1 MDSLFPDDAPR
12 LGIPAP
18 SPLAERMRPRTFD
31 EFVGQEEL
39 LAPGKP
45 LREAIERDLLQ
56 SIILWGPPGTGKT
69 TLARIIADTT
79 RARFVSFSAVL
90 AGIKEIREVMSEAE
104 RMRRATGRRTIV
116 FIDEIHRFNKA
127 QQDAFLPR
135 VEAGD
140 IVLIGATTENPSF
153 EVNAALLSRSKVFVL
168 RGLTVDESAAILSRA
183 LADAERG
190 FGATRV
196 DIDEDSV
203 RAIAMYANGD
213 ARVAL
218 NLLELSVAAAPVVES
233 TGAAPEVGV
242 RRIDLAR
249 VQETIQRRA
258 LLYDKSGEEHYN
270 LISALHKSMRN
281 SDPDAAV
288 YWLARMVEAGED
300 ALYIARRLVRF
311 ASEDVGNADPQALTV
326 AVAAKDAVHF
336 IGMPEGNT
344 ALAQAAIYLATAPKS
359 NAVYEAYNQAAEDAH
374 NDVAQPVPLHLR
386 NAPTKL
392 MKDLE
397 YGKGYRY
404 AHSEADAIAEMSCLP
419 SALEGRKYYD
429 PKDRGFEKEIKRRL
443 DGWEAIK
450 KKRREDNDQRR
461 DR

>member
-1 MDSLFPDDAPR
+1 M
-12 LGIPAP
+12 GIPAP

-79 RARFVSFSAVL
+79 KARFVSFSAVL

-168 RGLTVDESAAILSRA
+168 RGLTVDEGAAILRRA

-233 TGAAPEVGV
+233 TGAAPETGV

-374 NDVAQPVPLHLR
+374 QDVAQPVPLHLR
-386 NAPTKL
+386 NAPDQVDEGPGVRQRVSL
-392 MKDLE
+392 RAQRGRCDRRHVVSAARARGAEVLRPE
-397 YGKGYRY
+397 RARVRKGNQT
-404 AHSEADAIAEMSCLP
+404 
-419 SALEGRKYYD
+419 
-429 PKDRGFEKEIKRRL
+429 RL
-443 DGWEAIK
+443 DGWEEIK
-450 KKRREDNDQRR
+450 KKRRQDNDQRR

>member
-1 MDSLFPDDAPR
+1 MSSLFPDDP
-12 LGIPAP
+12 PP
-18 SPLAERMRPRTFD
+18 SARSTSTAPLAERMRPRTFD
-31 EFVGQEEL
+31 EFVGQHDL

-90 AGIKEIREVMSEAE
+90 AGIKEIRDVMGDAE
-104 RMRRATGRRTIV
+104 RLRRSTGRRTIV

-168 RGLTVDESAAILSRA
+168 RGLTADEVATILRRAIE
-183 LADAERG
+183 DERG
-190 FGATRV
+190 FLGSPLAV
-196 DIDEDSV
+196 APEAIDAV
-203 RAIAMYANGD
+203 AGYANGD

-218 NLLELSVAAAPVVES
+218 NLLELSVAAAPILD
-233 TGAAPEVGV
+233 GV
-242 RRIDLAR
+242 RRVDTGRIEEA
-249 VQETIQRRA
+249 IQRRA

-288 YWLARMVEAGED
+288 YWLARMLEAGED
-300 ALYIARRLVRF
+300 PLYIARRLIRF
-311 ASEDVGNADPQALTV
+311 ASEDIGNADPQALTV
-326 AVAAKDAVHF
+326 AVAAKDAAHF
-336 IGMPEGNT
+336 LGMPECNT
-344 ALAQAAIYLATAPKS
+344 ALAQCAIYLSIAPKS
-359 NAVYEAYNQAAEDAH
+359 NAVYEAYTRAAEDAH
-374 NDVAQPVPLHLR
+374 GDVAAPVPLHLR
-386 NAPTKL
+386 NAPTRL
-392 MKDLE
+392 MKQLH

-404 AHSEADAIAEMSCLP
+404 AHDEPDAVADMPCLP
-419 SALEGRKYYD
+419 PPLEGRKYYQPRD
-429 PKDRGFEKEIKRRL
+429 EGFEADIKQRLARWDRIRKDRRQQG
-443 DGWEAIK
+443 
-450 KKRREDNDQRR
+450 
-461 DR
+461 